1 MSPRT
6 PTSTSS
12 TSRTTERVRGHNLF
26 RGRCSSGGR
35 EGAAPCC
42 RRNGRSGR
50 DAPAAASGG
59 STGDRPPAKAAPTS
73 ALKTLPITT
82 IATNSMTGRPK
93 HRHKASRTDQRVTN
107 TSIVR
112 RLNCHGTARSL
123 SQVPSGASAGWK
135 SGSSVPSFQSSAVPT
150 GFERFLNQLGT
161 SGTTPH
167 RSDDSLRA
175 LAFLRTRPAEPHA
188 F

>member
-1 MSPRT
+1 
-6 PTSTSS
+6 
-12 TSRTTERVRGHNLF
+12 VRGHNLF
-26 RGRCSSGGR
+26 SGRYSSGGR

-135 SGSSVPSFQSSAVPT
+135 SGSSVPSSKVPQFQQASKGSSISSEHLGQRHIDPMTPFGLWPSFARVRQSHTHSSALSKLIFGVHYSHF
-150 GFERFLNQLGT
+150 G
-161 SGTTPH
+161 
-167 RSDDSLRA
+167 
-175 LAFLRTRPAEPHA
+175 
-188 F
+188 